1 MKKVNLFIIK
11 SFIGPFI
18 ITFTIAML
26 FLIMQFFWK
35 YVDDIMGKGVD
46 LTVLFKLLFYL
57 SADVI
62 PLALPIAVLFSSIMT
77 MGNLAESNE
86 LTAMKS
92 SGMSLFKVM
101 RPMLSLMIMLS
112 VGAFYFSNYIL
123 PIANLKLRTIIY
135 DLQQKPAEFLLTEG
149 VFFTG
154 IEGFTIKVDKKN
166 SKSGELEGVL
176 IYEEGG
182 KIVRAEKGEL
192 LTSENKQFLL
202 LKLVNGSMY
211 EEAKLDFKKKASHP
225 FRKSFFKESTVKFDM
240 GGLDMQNSDEEM
252 FKREYQMMNFVQLG
266 VAIDSFRLEKDS
278 MSTAFKDN
286 FMTKNVVLNNEAFEP
301 IVIDSLAD
309 QDIPIAKKTD
319 VIVLLDK
326 IGSSFMNEALS
337 TAQGKLR
344 AKKDYI
350 LMSKQMDTMR
360 DSSFIDY
367 VAEWHRKFTLAF
379 SILVLFFVGAPLG
392 AIIKKGGLGA
402 PLIFATLFFL
412 LYYIL
417 LISGENMIESRMI
430 SPFMGS
436 WMASFVLVPIGL
448 FLTYKAANDSA
459 LFDIDV
465 YKKFFR
471 KLFKLKNENP
481 TAL

>member
-1 MKKVNLFIIK
+1 
-11 SFIGPFI
+11 
-18 ITFTIAML
+18 
-26 FLIMQFFWK
+26 MQFFWK

-101 RPMLSLMIMLS
+101 RPMLSLMIVLS
-112 VGAFYFSNYIL
+112 VSAFYFSNYIL

-211 EEAKLDFKKKASHP
+211 EEAKLDFKKKANHP

-286 FMTKNVVLNNEAFEP
+286 FMTKNVVLNNEALEP

-319 VIVLLDK
+319 VIILLDK
-326 IGSSFMNEALS
+326 MGSSFMNAALS

-367 VAEWHRKFTLAF
+367 LAEWHRKFTLAF

-459 LFDIDV
+459 LFDIDI